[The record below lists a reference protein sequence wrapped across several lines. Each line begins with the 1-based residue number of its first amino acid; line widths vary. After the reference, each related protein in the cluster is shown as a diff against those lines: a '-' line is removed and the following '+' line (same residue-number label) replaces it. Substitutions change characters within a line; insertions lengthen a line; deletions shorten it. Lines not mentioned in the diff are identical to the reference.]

1 MCSSDLFSS
10 QVVADYG
17 KKDAEYK
24 KANPEPR
31 ATVQDVANH
40 IDHIKKVAGIDHIGL
55 GGDFDGIESV
65 VQGLEDTSKYPN
77 LIVELLKKRGVDART
92 VSVPGASPM
101 VFGEVKAP
109 GATRMLVFYVH
120 YDGQPL
126 DPAEWTTPPFTP
138 TLRTRPLEQGGTVI
152 PLDAIPTPLDP
163 ESRLYARS
171 ASDDKAPIIA
181 LLTAL
186 DALKAAGLQPRSN
199 IKFAFEGEEEAGS
212 TNIAKIL
219 AANKALFT
227 GEIGRAHV

>member
-1 MCSSDLFSS
+1 MLFRSN
-10 QVVADYG
+10 AD
-17 KKDAEYK
+17 
-24 KANPEPR
+24 
-31 ATVQDVANH
+31 
-40 IDHIKKVAGIDHIGL
+40 
-55 GGDFDGIESV
+55 
-65 VQGLEDTSKYPN
+65 

-101 VFGEVKAP
+101 VFGEIKVP
-109 GATRMLVFYVH
+109 GATRTLVFYVH

-138 TLRTRPLEQGGTVI
+138 TLRTRPLEQSGTVI
-152 PLDAIPTPLDP
+152 PLDALPTPLDP

-181 LLTAL
+181 ILTAL
-186 DALKAAGLQPRSN
+186 DALRAAGLQPRSN

-227 GEIGRAHV
+227 GDVWLNVDGPLHPTGRDRKSTRLNSSHVSESRMPSSA